1 MGEETRRTKAI
12 HDFVR
17 GHLSWDES
25 INLLEE
31 ILDSEEWLQFLETDM
46 RLQEMALMVQ
56 KY

>member
-1 MGEETRRTKAI
+1 MGEEMRLTKAI

-31 ILDSEEWLQFLETDM
+31 ILDSDEWLQFLEMDILG
-46 RLQEMALMVQ
+46 RRVNL
-56 KY
+56 

>member
-31 ILDSEEWLQFLETDM
+31 ILESDEWLHFLEID
-46 RLQEMALMVQ
+46 LLLYEMALMVQ